1 MKAIYKKEV
10 KGYLTSMI
18 GYVFIFF
25 ILLVYG
31 IYFSYVNIDSAY
43 PEIGYTM
50 QYVLFVMLIGV
61 PILTMRVIAEE
72 RRQKTDQLL
81 LTSPLKIHQMV
92 GGKYLAL
99 ESIFL
104 IPLAVMCVCPLL
116 MSRFGTVSMPMAY
129 TAILGFFLLGSAQ
142 IAIGVFAS
150 SLTEN
155 QIIAAVVCFVI
166 LFLSNVIEGVSGF
179 FSQTASASFIV
190 MLLVVL
196 ALCLWVHTLI
206 RNSLV
211 TAIIAVLA
219 EDAVIIV
226 YLVKSSLFEGLVQSI
241 LSIFDLTGHM
251 DNFVNGILDVNGI
264 IYFLSV
270 IGICLYLTVQSVQ
283 KRRWN

>member
-1 MKAIYKKEV
+1 
-10 KGYLTSMI
+10 
-18 GYVFIFF
+18 
-25 ILLVYG
+25 
-31 IYFSYVNIDSAY
+31 
-43 PEIGYTM
+43 
-50 QYVLFVMLIGV
+50 
-61 PILTMRVIAEE
+61 
-72 RRQKTDQLL
+72 
-81 LTSPLKIHQMV
+81 
-92 GGKYLAL
+92 
-99 ESIFL
+99 
-104 IPLAVMCVCPLL
+104 
-116 MSRFGTVSMPMAY
+116 MPMAY

-219 EDAVIIV
+219 EGAVIIV

>member
-179 FSQTASASFIV
+179 FSQTA
-190 MLLVVL
+190 
-196 ALCLWVHTLI
+196 
-206 RNSLV
+206 
-211 TAIIAVLA
+211 
-219 EDAVIIV
+219 EGAVIIV

>member
-1 MKAIYKKEV
+1 MF
-10 KGYLTSMI
+10 LS
-18 GYVFIFF
+18 FF

-116 MSRFGTVSMPMAY
+116 MSRFGTVSMPMA
-129 TAILGFFLLGSAQ
+129 IRRSWDFFYLEARRLPLEFSRLL
-142 IAIGVFAS
+142 
-150 SLTEN
+150 
-155 QIIAAVVCFVI
+155 
-166 LFLSNVIEGVSGF
+166 
-179 FSQTASASFIV
+179 
-190 MLLVVL
+190 
-196 ALCLWVHTLI
+196 
-206 RNSLV
+206 
-211 TAIIAVLA
+211 
-219 EDAVIIV
+219 
-226 YLVKSSLFEGLVQSI
+226 
-241 LSIFDLTGHM
+241 
-251 DNFVNGILDVNGI
+251 
-264 IYFLSV
+264 
-270 IGICLYLTVQSVQ
+270 
-283 KRRWN
+283 